1 MDEVRNWIL
10 ATAGVETI
18 FKHIYDIWQNESKKR
33 GKKKKKRSR
42 RVSKKR

>member
-10 ATAGVETI
+10 ATAGVMTI
-18 FKHIYDIWQNESKKR
+18 FKNIYDIWQNESKKR